1 MLKLQRP
8 RSASAN
14 RIDSKKV
21 AKMKKRMVLQKQHS
35 DPTIPTVP
43 ESRTSDPPLPLASAF
58 SAPSASSVDPFDN
71 FEPLNFTSTVYQGI
85 KKKKDKSPRKN
96 ARPRSESAEPFG
108 KRNPGAVPDRP
119 SGYYDPVV
127 NPFQVKKKQGR
138 SKSSAH
144 AFGRPLNLD
153 AMGGEDSKESGSPTP
168 ARKPKPRKKKS
179 KSGHKIDILPL
190 MHQGMKMY
198 KFGKKL
204 TKPRQRTVYLSRD
217 NRHLKWAS
225 PFKKADETQVE
236 VASISRVEHG
246 DKSDVYNQAREL
258 ATDGVVKPSL
268 AITVHYEAS
277 SGKQKTLNLLAILP
291 LHHMIWVEG
300 LTRLN
305 KVCKSGADPGNVI
318 ELFQAVSRDS
328 RTSLEQEFTNVS
340 TTSKKDTKNKFRWE
354 KIALG
359 NAEEQKRRVSSPRG
373 QRPVEITTASGRTQR
388 SFSAQVGGSGAA
400 PAASPQN
407 ASGGSF
413 KGWV

>member
-21 AKMKKRMVLQKQHS
+21 AKMKKKIKLVAQNS
-35 DPTIPTVP
+35 EPIPTVP
-43 ESRTSDPPLPLASAF
+43 ETRRSDPP
-58 SAPSASSVDPFDN
+58 APAPPAANSVDPFD
-71 FEPLNFTSTVYQGI
+71 FEPLNFTSTVYTGVKN
-85 KKKKDKSPRKN
+85 KKKKSPRKG

-108 KRNPGAVPDRP
+108 RANPGAIPDRP
-119 SGYYDPVV
+119 AGYYNPVV
-127 NPFQVKKKQGR
+127 NPFQVKKKQAR

-153 AMGGEDSKESGSPTP
+153 AMGGEDKKENGASTGS
-168 ARKPKPRKKKS
+168 ARKPKARKKKS

-217 NRHLKWAS
+217 NRYLKWAS

-236 VASISRVEHG
+236 VASISRVDHG
-246 DKSDVYNQAREL
+246 EKSDVYNQAREL
-258 ATDGVVKPSL
+258 AADGVVKPSL
-268 AITVHYEAS
+268 AITVHYEAT

-318 ELFQAVSRDS
+318 ELFQSVSRDS
-328 RTSLEQEFTNVS
+328 RASLEQEFSNVS

-354 KIALG
+354 KISLA
-359 NAEEQKRRVSSPRG
+359 NAEEQKRRAASPRG
-373 QRPVEITTASGRTQR
+373 QRPVEITTASGRVRSPR
-388 SFSAQVGGSGAA
+388 SFSASQGTAVATASAS
-400 PAASPQN
+400 SPQN